1 MKIWSNTI
9 DSTGTSMAMRDC
21 VQVMIERGVF
31 TKNINKVQIAKQLFS
46 DCRSEKEIMQKINSI
61 IGDTQ

>member
-9 DSTGTSMAMRDC
+9 DGTGTSMAMRDC

-31 TKNINKVQIAKQLFS
+31 AKNINKVQIAKQLFS
-46 DCRSEKEIMQKINSI
+46 DCRSEQEVMRKINSI
-61 IGDTQ
+61 IGDVQ

>member
-46 DCRSEKEIMQKINSI
+46 DCRSEQEVMRKINSI

>member
-1 MKIWSNTI
+1 
-9 DSTGTSMAMRDC
+9 MAMRDC

-46 DCRSEKEIMQKINSI
+46 DCRSEQEVMRKINSI
-61 IGDTQ
+61 IGDVQ

>member
-21 VQVMIERGVF
+21 VQVMIERGVL

-46 DCRSEKEIMQKINSI
+46 DCRSEQEVMRKINSI
-61 IGDTQ
+61 IGDVQ